1 MLNQSKVTILGT
13 GTMGRALGKGMLSA
27 GVLEP
32 SRIHGTV
39 KHQRELDQVREQV
52 SFEVSTDNDKAV
64 RGADIVLLCT
74 KPRDARPLLEDLSKS
89 GALAHKPLVISIVAG
104 ISTAALAAAAGGGLR
119 VVRAMP
125 NTPCLV
131 GAGMIV
137 LTPGSTASEKD
148 LDCAEEIFGSL
159 GRVIRLDEEH
169 MDAVTG
175 LSGSGP
181 AFLYVII
188 EALSEGGVMTGLP
201 RKVATEMAAQTALG
215 AAKMV
220 LETGRHPAALKD
232 EVTTPAG
239 CTISA
244 LLSLEDGRLRSV
256 LARGVQEAARAAS
269 GLGSTGSDGQTGR
282 QKD

>member
-1 MLNQSKVTILGT
+1 MLNQSKVAILGT
-13 GTMGRALGKGMLSA
+13 GTMGRALGKGMMSA
-27 GVLEP
+27 GVMDA
-32 SRIHGTV
+32 SRICGTV
-39 KHQRELDQVREQV
+39 KHERELAQVREQV
-52 SFEVSTDNDKAV
+52 SFEVTTDNDTAAQ
-64 RGADIVLLCT
+64 GAEIILLCT
-74 KPRDARPLLEDLSKS
+74 KPRDARPLLQGLAAS

-104 ISTAALAAAAGGGLR
+104 ISTADLESAAGSELR

-137 LTPGSTASEKD
+137 ITPGSVASEQD
-148 LDCAEEIFGSL
+148 LDCAEEIFGAL
-159 GRVIRLDEEH
+159 GRVLRLDEEH

-220 LETGRHPAALKD
+220 LDTGRHPAALKD

-269 GLGSTGSDGQTGR
+269 GLGTPNSDS
-282 QKD
+282 

>member
-1 MLNQSKVTILGT
+1 MLNQSKVAILGT
-13 GTMGRALGKGMLSA
+13 GTMGRALGKGMVTA
-27 GVLEP
+27 GVMDS
-32 SRIHGTV
+32 SRICGTV
-39 KHQRELDQVREQV
+39 KHERELDPVREQV
-52 SFEVSTDNDKAV
+52 SFNVTTDNDTAA
-64 RGADIVLLCT
+64 RGADIILLCT
-74 KPRDARPLLEDLSKS
+74 KPRDARPLLEGLAASNS
-89 GALAHKPLVISIVAG
+89 LAHNPLVISIVAG
-104 ISTAALAAAAGGGLR
+104 ISTEDLESAAGSDLR

-137 LTPGSTASEKD
+137 ITPGSMASKQD

-159 GRVIRLDEEH
+159 GRVLRLDEEH

-220 LETGRHPAALKD
+220 LDTGRHPAALKD

-269 GLGSTGSDGQTGR
+269 GLGDPNSDS
-282 QKD
+282 

>member
-1 MLNQSKVTILGT
+1 MLNQSKVAILGT

-27 GVLEP
+27 GVMDAT
-32 SRIHGTV
+32 RIRGTV
-39 KHQRELDQVREQV
+39 KHERELADVRDQV
-52 SFEVSTDNDKAV
+52 SFEVSTDNDEVA
-64 RGADIVLLCT
+64 RGADILLLCT
-74 KPRDARPLLEDLSKS
+74 KPRDARPLLESLAAS
-89 GALAHKPLVISIVAG
+89 GALSHQPLLISIVAG
-104 ISTAALAAAAGGGLR
+104 ISTAELEAAAMNSLR

-137 LTPGSTASEKD
+137 ITAGSGASEHD
-148 LDCAEEIFGSL
+148 LDCAEDIFASL
-159 GRVIRLDEEH
+159 GRVLRLDEEH
-169 MDAVTG
+169 MNAVTG

-256 LARGVQEAARAAS
+256 LARGVQEAARAAAD
-269 GLGSTGSDGQTGR
+269 LGRPKPPERS
-282 QKD
+282 

>member
-1 MLNQSKVTILGT
+1 MLNQSKVAILGT

-32 SRIHGTV
+32 GRIHGTV
-39 KHQRELDQVREQV
+39 KHQRELAQVRAQV
-52 SFEVSTDNDKAV
+52 SFDVSTDNDAAAAA
-64 RGADIVLLCT
+64 ADIILLCT
-74 KPRDARPLLEDLSKS
+74 KPRDAAGLLEGLSQS
-89 GALAHKPLVISIVAG
+89 GALDHKPLLISIAAG
-104 ISTAALAAAAGGGLR
+104 ISTAVLEAAAGGGLR

-137 LTPGSTASEKD
+137 LAPGGTATEQD
-148 LDCAEEIFGSL
+148 LDCAEEIFDSL
-159 GRVIRLDEEH
+159 GRVLRLDEEH

-269 GLGSTGSDGQTGR
+269 GLGGTGSENSSGGARD
-282 QKD
+282 

>member
-1 MLNQSKVTILGT
+1 MLNQSKVAILGT
-13 GTMGRALGKGMLSA
+13 GTMGRALGKGMLTA
-27 GVLEP
+27 GVLDP
-32 SRIHGTV
+32 SRVRGTV
-39 KHQRELDQVREQV
+39 KHERELTQVREQV
-52 SFEVSTDNDKAV
+52 SFEVSTDNDEVAAA
-64 RGADIVLLCT
+64 ADIILLCT
-74 KPRDARPLLEDLSKS
+74 KPRDAAQLLESLYKNGS
-89 GALAHKPLVISIVAG
+89 LAHKPLLISIAAG
-104 ISTAALAAAAGGGLR
+104 ISTSVLEAAAGGGLR

-137 LTPGSTASEKD
+137 ITPGSTASEQD

-159 GRVIRLDEEH
+159 GRVLRLDEEH

-269 GLGSTGSDGQTGR
+269 GLGSATADSSSGR
-282 QKD
+282 SGA

>member
-1 MLNQSKVTILGT
+1 MLNQSKVAILGT
-13 GTMGRALGKGMLSA
+13 GTMGRALGKGIVGA
-27 GVLEP
+27 GVMDAT
-32 SRIHGTV
+32 RIHGTV
-39 KHQRELDQVREQV
+39 KHERELAQVREQV
-52 SFEVSTDNDKAV
+52 SFDVTTDNDAAA
-64 RGADIVLLCT
+64 RGADIILLCT
-74 KPRDARPLLEDLSKS
+74 KPRDARPLLQGLASS
-89 GALAHKPLVISIVAG
+89 GALGHKPLVISIVAG
-104 ISTAALAAAAGGGLR
+104 ISTAELESAAGSGLR

-137 LTPGSTASEKD
+137 ITRGSVASEQD
-148 LDCAEEIFGSL
+148 LDCAEEIFGAL
-159 GRVIRLDEEH
+159 GRVLRLDEEH

-269 GLGSTGSDGQTGR
+269 GLGTPSSDS
-282 QKD
+282 

>member
-1 MLNQSKVTILGT
+1 MLKQHKVAILGT
-13 GTMGRALGKGMLSA
+13 GTMGRALGSGMIRA
-27 GVLEP
+27 GILEP
-32 SRIHGTV
+32 KQLQGTV
-39 KHQRELDQVREQV
+39 KHERELAQVRELV
-52 SFEVSTDNDKAV
+52 PFEVSTDNAAALS
-64 RGADIVLLCT
+64 GADIILLCT
-74 KPRDARPLLEDLSKS
+74 KPGDALELLSGLSAERCFESSPLL
-89 GALAHKPLVISIVAG
+89 ISIVAG
-104 ISTAALAAAAGGGLR
+104 LSTAELEAAAGPGPR
-119 VVRAMP
+119 IVRAMP

-137 LTPGSTASEKD
+137 IAPGSAAEPGD
-148 LDCAEEIFGSL
+148 LDLADEIFQSL

-220 LETGRHPAALKD
+220 LDTGRHPASLKD

-244 LLSLEDGRLRSV
+244 LLSLEDGRLHSV
-256 LARGVQEAARAAS
+256 LARGVQEAARAAA
-269 GLGSTGSDGQTGR
+269 GLGKSEPNS
-282 QKD
+282 